1 MRLDTPIMLWCLLAG
16 TLTACGSPPLPAAE
30 AALGDLR
37 LSGGFAYEPI
47 IQASGAAYFRIE
59 NRGALPD
66 TLLEASSPAAEGA
79 MFHGGS
85 MAHMMVLP
93 IPAGGE
99 LRLEPGGTHIM
110 FQKFTAMPKA
120 GDSLAVTLRF
130 ARAGSVT
137 LALPIRQYGTP

>member
-1 MRLDTPIMLWCLLAG
+1 MRRRRVHPLSCLVAG
-16 TLTACGSPPLPAAE
+16 ILLACGSPPPPAA
-30 AALGDLR
+30 AGALGELR
-37 LSGGFAYEPI
+37 FSEGFANEPI
-47 IQASGAAYFRIE
+47 IQASGAAYLRIE

-66 TLLEASSPAAEGA
+66 TLLEASSPAARGA
-79 MFHGGS
+79 MFHGGA
-85 MAHMMVLP
+85 MAHLMVLP

-110 FQKFTAMPKA
+110 FEDFSAMPQA

-137 LALPIRQYGTP
+137 LQLPVRTYGTP

>member
-1 MRLDTPIMLWCLLAG
+1 MRLDTPIALCCLLAG
-16 TLTACGSPPLPAAE
+16 SLTACGSPPLPAAE
-30 AALGDLR
+30 GALGELR
-37 LSGGFAYEPI
+37 FSGGFAYEPI
-47 IQASGAAYFRIE
+47 IQASGAAYIRIE
-59 NRGALPD
+59 NHGTLPD
-66 TLLEASSPAAEGA
+66 TLLEASSPAAAGA

-85 MAHMMVLP
+85 MAHLMVLP

-110 FQKFTAMPKA
+110 FQNLAAMPKA

-137 LALPIRQYGTP
+137 LALPIRKYGTP